1 MDIEKIIDSLHPLER
16 KVLVALRTEL
26 DFERL
31 AKKSKLKE
39 VELSRALAWLE
50 GKGIVKLQEHYTTFI
65 ELAENGKRYMAEG
78 LPERRLLKAL
88 EREHT
93 LPELQRATQLTDDE
107 LSVSIGILKK
117 KQAIATRKDEG
128 LKIARTATGNEYVH
142 KKFAEE
148 AFLKEL
154 PLKLTD
160 LSAEQAFAYEELKKR
175 KAIVTTATVKKQEIE
190 VTDLGKRLLARE
202 PKPHQEY
209 LETLTPELLKTGS
222 WRNKKFRTF
231 AIETPV
237 PKIYPGKRH
246 FTNQA
251 IEYTRRIW
259 LDLGFSEMQGRLLH
273 TSFWNFDALFTAQD
287 HPVRDMQDT
296 FFIKDP
302 EKGKLP
308 EKELVKLVNA
318 VHENGWTTGSTGW
331 RYAWSEEASKK
342 NVLRTHTTVLSA
354 RTIAALKETELP
366 AKFFSIGKCFRN
378 ETLDW
383 SHLFEFDQ
391 VEGIVI
397 DPDANFKH
405 LIGYLKNFFLK
416 MGYKDVRVRPAYFPY
431 TEMSA
436 EVDVL
441 HPVHNRWIELA
452 GSGILRPEVVK
463 PLLGKDVPVIAW
475 GLGFPRTIMEYYKI
489 TDIRDLYRNDL
500 RQLREMKLWMK

>member
-1 MDIEKIIDSLHPLER
+1 MDIEKIIDGLHPLER
-16 KVLVALRTEL
+16 KVLAALRTEL
-26 DFERL
+26 DFDRL
-31 AKKSKLKE
+31 AKKSKLKD
-39 VELSRALAWLE
+39 VELARALVWME
-50 GKGIVKLQEHYTTFI
+50 GKGIVKLQEQSSTFI
-65 ELAENGKRYMAEG
+65 EPAENGKRYLAEG

-93 LPELQRATQLTDDE
+93 LPQLQHATQLTDDE
-107 LSVSIGILKK
+107 ISVSIGILKK
-117 KQAIATRKDEG
+117 KQAITVRKDAE
-128 LKIARTATGNEYVH
+128 LKIARTATGNEYMR
-142 KKFAEE
+142 KKFIEE
-148 AFLKEL
+148 TFLKEL
-154 PLKLTD
+154 PLKLAG

-175 KAIVTTATVKKQEIE
+175 KAIVTTVTIKKQEIT
-190 VTDLGKRLLARE
+190 VTELGKRLLV
-202 PKPHQEY
+202 KDVKQQQEY
-209 LETLTPELLKTGS
+209 LETLTPEMLKTGS
-222 WRNKKFRTF
+222 WKNKRFRTF
-231 AIETPV
+231 DIAAPV
-237 PKIYPGKRH
+237 PRIYPGKRH

-251 IEYTRRIW
+251 VEYARRIW
-259 LDLGFSEMQGRLLH
+259 LDLGFSEMHGRLLH

-308 EKELVKLVNA
+308 DKELVKRTKT

-331 RYAWSEEASKK
+331 RYAWREEESKK

-354 RTIAALKETELP
+354 RTIAALKESDLP
-366 AKFFSIGKCFRN
+366 AKFFAIGKCFRN

-391 VEGIVI
+391 VEGIVV

-416 MGYKDVRVRPAYFPY
+416 MGYKAVRVRPAYFPY

-441 HPVHNRWIELA
+441 HPVHNKWIELA
-452 GSGILRPEVVK
+452 GSGIFRPEVVK

-475 GLGFPRTIMEYYKI
+475 GLGFPRTIAEYYKI